1 MASFSLL
8 YMLLV
13 FVFINISIIISS
25 TFVTPIFPRFIYRE
39 KFDVAISIYCL
50 IIVRDP
56 IGRFHSVQNILYRG
70 ALLIQKLV
78 PSTPYL
84 LQLFSNG

>member
-1 MASFSLL
+1 MCYIDFFLGL
-8 YMLLV
+8 YIV
-13 FVFINISIIISS
+13 
-25 TFVTPIFPRFIYRE
+25 
-39 KFDVAISIYCL
+39 KFDVVISIYCF
-50 IIVRDP
+50 IIVIDP

-84 LQLFSNG
+84 LELFSNG